1 MRLASRRDFRFVFLI
16 PGICGSFWVGCH
28 EFQLLGKGAISQRE
42 LVLQALRAPPARYP
56 AHPCPSPVPRRRR
69 RPPRSRCSASVRFQ
83 RTFNADVRTPAA
95 PTASRCRKGS
105 DHLLRWN
112 KSSPIPST
120 QPRGRPSPKL
130 HTYYLLSARWGSA
143 LQTPDQTQDTGC
155 RGRTPG
161 TEASP
166 SDSGRVPSTFRG
178 RAPCVSKHPHNP
190 WSTRGRKAHP
200 GAPQPA
206 FQPGLRPAPAVRPW
220 PRKLALL
227 CPGFPSSKTG

>member
-1 MRLASRRDFRFVFLI
+1 MLGVRLASRRDFRFVFLI

-69 RPPRSRCSASVRFQ
+69 RPPRSRCSASIRFQ

-130 HTYYLLSARWGSA
+130 HTYYLLSARWSSA

-155 RGRTPG
+155 RGPHARDRSVAERQWQSPQHFPGPG
-161 TEASP
+161 TVCEQTP
-166 SDSGRVPSTFRG
+166 S
-178 RAPCVSKHPHNP
+178 
-190 WSTRGRKAHP
+190 
-200 GAPQPA
+200 
-206 FQPGLRPAPAVRPW
+206 
-220 PRKLALL
+220 
-227 CPGFPSSKTG
+227 